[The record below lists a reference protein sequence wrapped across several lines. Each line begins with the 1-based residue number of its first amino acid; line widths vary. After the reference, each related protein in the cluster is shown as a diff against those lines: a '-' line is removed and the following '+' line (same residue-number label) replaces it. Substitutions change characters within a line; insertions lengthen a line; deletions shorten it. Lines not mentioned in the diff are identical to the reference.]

1 MSGLSIQN
9 VTKKYGE
16 VTAVQDVNLHFN
28 KGEMICFLGPSGC
41 GKTTL
46 LRMIAGLE
54 ETTAGTI
61 NFEGKDLTHVPVHQR
76 NIGMVFQSFALFP
89 HLSVGENIAYAM
101 KIRGHSRSECEDRVK
116 VLLDMIHLPGI
127 EDRRITQMSGGQRQR
142 VAIARALALNPQ
154 IFLLDEPMSALDA
167 NLRESMQIELRRLQ
181 QELGITTVVV
191 THDQTEAMTMADD
204 IVVMGRARVHQ
215 TGSPMDIYK
224 KPVNKFVADFIGTS
238 NLLAASLAGDGA
250 VSVNGTAMK
259 YDSKSGDAQAGDVIL
274 MTRPEEVFVH
284 KPSATPS
291 ANALEGKVNFIRDI
305 GMTIEIHVDCGGQQV
320 ISIMTPKDFPDVE
333 MGEAVY
339 VEMPPSACNVLA
351 A

>member
-1 MSGLSIQN
+1 MSGLAIQN
-9 VTKKYGE
+9 VTKKYGA

-54 ETTAGTI
+54 EATEGTI
-61 NFEGKDLTHVPVHQR
+61 SFDGKDLTHVPVHKR

-89 HLSVGENIAYAM
+89 HLSVGENISYSM

-116 VLLDMIHLPGI
+116 ELLDMIHLPGI
-127 EDRRITQMSGGQRQR
+127 ADRRITQMSGGQRQR
-142 VAIARALALNPQ
+142 VAIARALALNPE

-181 QELGITTVVV
+181 QNLGITTVVV

-204 IVVMGRARVHQ
+204 IVVMARARVHQ

-224 KPVNKFVADFIGTS
+224 KPINKFVADFIGTS
-238 NLLAASLAGDGA
+238 NLIPARMSDSGA
-250 VSVNGTAMK
+250 VSVNGTDMK
-259 YDSKSGDAQAGDVIL
+259 FENRSDDAKAGDVIL

-284 KPSATPS
+284 KAGKKFEG
-291 ANALEGKVNFIRDI
+291 NALAGTVNFIRDI
-305 GMTIEIHVDCGGQQV
+305 GMTIEILVDCGGQEV
-320 ISIMTPKDFPDVE
+320 VSVMTPKDFPEVE
-333 MGEAVY
+333 LGEKVH
-339 VEMPPSACNVLA
+339 VQMPPSACNVLA

>member
-1 MSGLSIQN
+1 MSGLKIQN

-16 VTAVQDVNLHFN
+16 VTAVQDVNLQFN

-54 ETTAGTI
+54 ETTKGTI
-61 NFEGKDLTHVPVHQR
+61 HFEGKDLTHVPVHHR

-89 HLSVGENIAYAM
+89 HLNVGENISYSM

-116 VLLDMIHLPGI
+116 ELLDMIHLPGI
-127 EDRRITQMSGGQRQR
+127 ADRRITQMSGGQRQR
-142 VAIARALALNPQ
+142 VAIARALALNPE

-181 QELGITTVVV
+181 QNLGITTVVV
-191 THDQTEAMTMADD
+191 THDQTEAMTMADN

-215 TGSPMDIYK
+215 TGSPMEIYK
-224 KPVNKFVADFIGTS
+224 TPINRFVADFIGTS
-238 NLLAASLAGDGA
+238 NLVPANLSADGS
-250 VSVNGTAMK
+250 VGVNGVTMRFAN
-259 YDSKSGDAQAGDVIL
+259 KSDDAHPGDVVL

-284 KPSATPS
+284 KMGDKPGE
-291 ANALEGKVNFIRDI
+291 NALEGTVSFIRDI
-305 GMTIEIHVDCGGQQV
+305 GMTIEIIVDCGGRDV
-320 ISIMTPKDFPDVE
+320 VSVMTPKDFPEVE
-333 MGEAVY
+333 LGDKVY
-339 VEMPPSACNVLA
+339 VEMPPSACNILA